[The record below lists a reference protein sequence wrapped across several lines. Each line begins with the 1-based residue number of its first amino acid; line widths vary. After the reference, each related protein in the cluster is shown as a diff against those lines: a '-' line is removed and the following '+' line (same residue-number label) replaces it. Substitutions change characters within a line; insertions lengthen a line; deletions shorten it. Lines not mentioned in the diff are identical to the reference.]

1 MAAPPIATAASAKAA
16 LTMETETWS
25 CMAPLVDEDLAA
37 KDEAVGLPVELG
49 VCDVAVVFEAA
60 KQMIY
65 GIRILG

>member
-1 MAAPPIATAASAKAA
+1 MTAPPIATAARAKAA
-16 LTMETETWS
+16 LTRETETWS

-37 KDEAVGLPVELG
+37 EDEAVGLPVELP